1 MKMSDRPN
9 TKNPRVSGLTNV
21 KGNPLK
27 KQLQMTTSQRKSKER
42 FDVGSKERKREEKNC
57 VLWKRRR
64 MGKNGSLDTVLKCFS
79 FYLCTCVSNYTMQ
92 DVTLSAVVHGEG
104 DLQQV
109 YTQ

>member
-42 FDVGSKERKREEKNC
+42 FDVGSKERKREEKKLCPMEEKKNGEKWQFRHRFKMFFFLFVHLRIQLHHARC
-57 VLWKRRR
+57 NIKCSNARRR
-64 MGKNGSLDTVLKCFS
+64 
-79 FYLCTCVSNYTMQ
+79 
-92 DVTLSAVVHGEG
+92 
-104 DLQQV
+104 
-109 YTQ
+109 